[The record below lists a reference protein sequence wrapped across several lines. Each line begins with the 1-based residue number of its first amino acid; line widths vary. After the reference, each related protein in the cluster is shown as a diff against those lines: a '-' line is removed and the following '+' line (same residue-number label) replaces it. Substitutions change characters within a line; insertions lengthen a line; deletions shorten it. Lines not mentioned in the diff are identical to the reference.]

1 MLLIA
6 VKQKIWIEV
15 SLVVLQ
21 IRKLY
26 AFNEQVQ
33 LRQVD
38 VQNCLCRYVFVYLLF
53 INIFFFDLVIC
64 KSMSTIKSG
73 LQGVY
78 SSSSFQIFW
87 TIIQLL
93 TNNYSYMFSCHP
105 GSLKKNG
112 MENYIKKRI
121 TIDKQSSCE
130 SRYLDL
136 SERELI
142 ESLIALNVNVMSVLS
157 LFCKQQYL

>member
-1 MLLIA
+1 
-6 VKQKIWIEV
+6 
-15 SLVVLQ
+15 
-21 IRKLY
+21 
-26 AFNEQVQ
+26 
-33 LRQVD
+33 
-38 VQNCLCRYVFVYLLF
+38 
-53 INIFFFDLVIC
+53 
-64 KSMSTIKSG
+64 MSTIKSG
-73 LQGVY
+73 MQGVY